1 MPQLINQTNEEF
13 IISKYQ
19 GGFNPVIYSV
29 MIASEGNLLQML
41 LKEIYQSQLLKKSD
55 QFEEKA
61 TLETPKIL

>member
-1 MPQLINQTNEEF
+1 
-13 IISKYQ
+13 
-19 GGFNPVIYSV
+19 
-29 MIASEGNLLQML
+29 ML